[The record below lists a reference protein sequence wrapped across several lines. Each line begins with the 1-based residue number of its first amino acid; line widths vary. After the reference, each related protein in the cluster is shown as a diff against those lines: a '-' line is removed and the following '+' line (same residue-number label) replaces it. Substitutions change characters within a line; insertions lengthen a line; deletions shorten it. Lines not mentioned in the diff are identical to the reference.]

1 MSGPA
6 HFSADQIAFSL
17 AAPSAE
23 VMSSYFCRGRVQ
35 EFVDHVIL
43 LRRGDVDDVRV
54 VLMTGSTAA
63 TKEEE
68 HDETLERGLC
78 WPFFLGPFFLF
89 SFCCLV
95 VPVASNAQ
103 RERTGRTLDPRLMAA
118 KWPAE
123 TPAEFH
129 LRRKTLRKEEEH
141 SEG

>member
-78 WPFFLGPFFLF
+78 WPFFLGPFFSFLF
-89 SFCCLV
+89 LLPCGTRRLERAERKNRPDAGPPTDGSK
-95 VPVASNAQ
+95 VAS
-103 RERTGRTLDPRLMAA
+103 RDPRRVPPSE
-118 KWPAE
+118 KNSPK
-123 TPAEFH
+123 
-129 LRRKTLRKEEEH
+129 RRRTQ
-141 SEG
+141 